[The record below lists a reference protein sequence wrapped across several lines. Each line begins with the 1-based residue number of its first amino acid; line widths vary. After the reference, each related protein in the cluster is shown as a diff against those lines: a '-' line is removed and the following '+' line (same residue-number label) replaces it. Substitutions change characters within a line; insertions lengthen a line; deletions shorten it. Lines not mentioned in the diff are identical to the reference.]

1 MDDQAKGKSHTD
13 RQNELRRCP
22 RWRIESGYSIGWD
35 FTACLFIAAL
45 IGCEGSIKYD
55 EASATKTALQF
66 GRDAFVNQDSE
77 SAYALLSDSAK
88 RYVTPETFKE
98 SLSKWHPKGFP
109 TEVTVSEYQPV
120 PGEKLIH
127 VYLSGETP
135 GGRLNYQ
142 LTMEGD
148 AATGYRVASF
158 ERGGQPPPWS
168 STRQKPN

>member
-1 MDDQAKGKSHTD
+1 MDDQAKAKAIQTGKMSYD
-13 RQNELRRCP
+13 DAP

-45 IGCEGSIKYD
+45 IGCEGSIKHD

-158 ERGGQPPPWS
+158 ERSGHPPPWS